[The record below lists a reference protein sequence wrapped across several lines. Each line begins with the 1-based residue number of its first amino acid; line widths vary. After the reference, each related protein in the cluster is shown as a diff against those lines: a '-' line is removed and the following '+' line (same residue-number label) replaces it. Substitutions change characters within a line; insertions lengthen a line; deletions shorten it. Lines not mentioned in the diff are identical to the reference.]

1 MASRVSKITAAL
13 YSTSGLTR
21 VSKITASARV
31 IPPAILRISSFKLTA
46 YVQDELTPIRVSS
59 LHANAW
65 GSLDQ
70 GLYLSGDLFG
80 SNEVFTPVSFTST
93 FQPVSPP
100 VPDVEVNPY
109 RADVPNVDQ
118 QRIMREQHN
127 LVQAGD
133 STFHWGVLTEISA
146 TALYNLGSVG
156 RFYHDEFG
164 IAIARYVKFT
174 KMVETVAKAVPVGLN
189 RKLNQPWVV
198 TNQLELSDASS
209 VMGVACPYNELI
221 YSGSWFGWVIVDGFV
236 PAEMDISLDNSSF
249 EWATEYGWSET
260 GKVKPGVDGP
270 SLGTRFTTTKVPNL
284 KPGEFLVKVNP
295 LSLARLAGLIT
306 TQLGPLTTQV
316 AGLVTQVNSLTV
328 TVETHTQQIGQ
339 LQSQVVGLDN
349 RITSESEA
357 VARQLAS
364 MRALIPDV
372 DYKSYVDGQ
381 IEMLTI
387 QMNNQNTIIG
397 QTANNALARVNELE
411 LKFEAQSTTA
421 LQNQIDALND
431 SMGGLTNRL
440 VGFDTSIDTNALTA
454 GQVLVSV
461 DAGLTPGG
469 TQLYTF
475 QPVDLAISSLIDVDL
490 STAPADGDALCWN
503 TTLGVWEP
511 VAVSG
516 GGGGISEAPIDGVQY
531 ARKNGAWDPVAGG
544 GGGTQYIRGGTGMSG
559 EVISS
564 SAFASKGI
572 IFKPDVDMT
581 FDALHAML
589 DSAST
594 GDTFRAEIWSLA
606 SITITGDRQPPTA
619 FSLGSKLAD
628 SGNIV
633 ITNNGKLSMNFPLT
647 SPASLVAGTYY
658 LLAVIFTN
666 AASGTSVLPIGAT
679 AAYIWNLN
687 APGLTV
693 YGAQQF
699 NTIGLTAGQTPT
711 TIGGGSYYIWPS
723 GTIP

>member
-1 MASRVSKITAAL
+1 MT
-13 YSTSGLTR
+13 TR
-21 VSKITASARV
+21 VSTLKAGTFLSGGATRV
-31 IPPAILRISSFKLTA
+31 STLKAGAFVSVPEFVRVSTLKLGAFVDDHTNG
-46 YVQDELTPIRVSS
+46 IRVTTLRLAGWVS
-59 LHANAW
+59 L
-65 GSLDQ
+65 SDQ
-70 GLYLSGDLFG
+70 GLYLQLPPFG
-80 SNEVFTPVSFTST
+80 SNEVWTPDVSSV
-93 FQPVSPP
+93 FQPEAPP
-100 VPDVEVNPY
+100 VPVVEVNPY

-295 LSLARLAGLIT
+295 LSLARLGGLIT

-328 TVETHTQQIGQ
+328 TVETHAQQIGQ

-364 MRALIPDV
+364 IRALIPDV

-397 QTANNALARVNELE
+397 QTANNALTRVNELE
-411 LKFEAQSTTA
+411 LKFDSLSTVA
-421 LQNQIDALND
+421 LQEQIDALND
-431 SMGGLTNRL
+431 SMGGLTGRL
-440 VGFDTSIDTNALTA
+440 VGFTTEIDTNVLAA
-454 GQVLVSV
+454 GQVLASV

-606 SITITGDRQPPTA
+606 SITIAGDRQPPTA

-633 ITNNGKLSMNFPLT
+633 ITNNGKLSMDFPLT